1 MESNTDIIEVIDK
14 YSTILTSQDNFGLHI
29 TKRGWKKQF
38 ANGVYHKIAFNNF
51 TITHCQ
57 INEIF
62 LDEFFF
68 TLKSHHK
75 NIVFNI
81 DSAYSLKIK
90 NLSSEVS
97 LKPQDGTLFPTLNH
111 QFITQKNTKCNFL
124 IIEFEDSYFSQ
135 GIFHPSLLEVVTS
148 LFQAIPSP
156 IFKTKGNTI
165 HLLQEMLSS
174 TKRGVC
180 QLMYLNGKIF
190 EVLSEVVDQVLHQT
204 NNNNNQYEEQVLKVK
219 EIIDRD
225 LHIQYSIPDL
235 AKSVGINT
243 SYLKKYFKETFDETI
258 FEYATKKRIS
268 FAKNLLTTTDC
279 TVSCVAEK
287 VGYQHAAHFSYAF
300 KKNTGLTPN
309 QYRTQQK

>member
-1 MESNTDIIEVIDK
+1 MSSNTDIIEVIDN
-14 YSTILTSQDNFGLHI
+14 YSTILTNQDNFGLQI

-38 ANGVYHKIAFNNF
+38 ANGIYQKISFTNF

-57 INEIF
+57 IQEIF
-62 LDEFFF
+62 LDEFYF
-68 TLKSHHK
+68 TLKSDHQ
-75 NIVFNI
+75 NIVFNLN
-81 DSAYSLKIK
+81 STSSLSIK
-90 NLSSEVS
+90 NLSTEVN
-97 LKPQDGTLFPTLNH
+97 LKPQEGTLFSKLNH
-111 QFITQKNTKCNFL
+111 QFTIKKGNICDFL
-124 IIEFEDSYFSQ
+124 IIEFEASYFSQ
-135 GIFHPSLLEVVTS
+135 GIFHPSLLEVILS
-148 LFQAIPSP
+148 LFQHNPSP

-165 HLLQEMLSS
+165 HLLQEMVSS

-190 EVLSEVVDQVLHQT
+190 EVLSEVADQVLHQS
-204 NNNNNQYEEQVLKVK
+204 NNNGNQYEDQVLKVK

-268 FAKNLLTTTDC
+268 LAKNLLTTTDC

-309 QYRTQQK
+309 QYRSQQK